1 VSERVES
8 SPAEELWRPVL
19 EMIAAWKLGE
29 ARVPVDDYELFRG
42 LFSRRSRSQMRAWG
56 PPALTDEQL
65 DELPLFG
72 PRDDDQPVPE

>member
-1 VSERVES
+1 VES

-29 ARVPVDDYELFRG
+29 ARVAVDDYELFRG

-56 PPALTDEQL
+56 R
-65 DELPLFG
+65 
-72 PRDDDQPVPE
+72 PR

>member
-1 VSERVES
+1 VES

-29 ARVPVDDYELFRG
+29 ARVAVDDYELFRG